1 MEITCDFLLVTNC
14 INLAISASVFEIF
27 TLKDRKLLI
36 LATPPL
42 FNAPLGG
49 NPLEYLGETYPA
61 KTRGMGYRVVEIS

>member
-42 FNAPLGG
+42 FDG
-49 NPLEYLGETYPA
+49 PA
-61 KTRGMGYRVVEIS
+61 RGTP